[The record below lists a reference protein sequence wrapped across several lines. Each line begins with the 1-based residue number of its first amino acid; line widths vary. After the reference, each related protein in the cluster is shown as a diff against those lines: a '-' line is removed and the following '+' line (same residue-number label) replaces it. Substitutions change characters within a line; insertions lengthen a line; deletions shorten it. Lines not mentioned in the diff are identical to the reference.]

1 MYYNRIYHLPKGILS
16 QPAADVV
23 CGEWRRENHSNC
35 RVFELYWAHCAEFS
49 KPALILLLQMIFFLF
64 KCFEAE
70 FSMTWLCDVCFH
82 FPSGLQLLR
91 STKHL
96 VKELF
101 KWQNVPIP
109 PHIESLDLVQLI
121 QVGFVLPFL
130 LIGAWFPEKV
140 KRKSAVYI
148 DATVIQRAKNSVKNR
163 VKTRHFVLT
172 AAQKKGLNCV

>member
-1 MYYNRIYHLPKGILS
+1 
-16 QPAADVV
+16 
-23 CGEWRRENHSNC
+23 
-35 RVFELYWAHCAEFS
+35 
-49 KPALILLLQMIFFLF
+49 
-64 KCFEAE
+64 
-70 FSMTWLCDVCFH
+70 MTWLCDVCFH

-109 PHIESLDLVQLI
+109 QHIESLDLVQLI
-121 QVGFVLPFL
+121 QVGFVFPFL
-130 LIGAWFPEKV
+130 LIGTGFPEKV

-172 AAQKKGLNCV
+172 AAQKIGLNCV